1 MNVSLPPVN
10 LDPLRD
16 CFEGAVP
23 CPIATCDADG
33 TPNISYLSQV
43 QYVDRE
49 HVALTFQF
57 FNKTRRNVLANPQA
71 QVTVVD
77 PFTYASY
84 RLTLHYLRTETSGP
98 LFERMKAKLAGIAS
112 HTGMVGVYKLM
123 GSDVYRVS
131 AVEQLDTGRPSP
143 LLRIN
148 NLPVLRKLTQ
158 RLNACTEL
166 AGLCDTVLCGLREEL
181 GIGHAMLLM
190 LDECGER
197 LYTVASSGY
206 TESGVGSE
214 IPLGAGV
221 IGVAAR
227 ERTPIRI
234 SHMTSEYAYGA
245 AIRASCIA
253 HGLDLE
259 TAIPLPGLA
268 ESRSQL
274 AVPIMDGERLHGVL
288 YVESERDLRFSYDD
302 EDALATLAAHIG
314 LLLRQCGMLPERAQG
329 EDREEAG
336 VPVSVAAATTAAA
349 AAAAGAPV
357 RVRHY
362 AADNSVFLDD
372 DYLIKGVAGAIFWRL
387 AQDYAQSGRDSFSN
401 RELRLDPGLKLP
413 ALGDNLEARLL
424 LLQRRLAER
433 RACVQMERTGRGR
446 FRLQVQRPLQLQAG

>member
-1 MNVSLPPVN
+1 MKNPPALVN

-57 FNKTRRNVLANPQA
+57 FNKTRRNVLANPHA

-77 PFTYASY
+77 PFTFASY
-84 RLTLHYLRTETSGP
+84 RLTLHYLRTETAGP
-98 LFERMKAKLAGIAS
+98 LFESMKAKLAGIAS
-112 HTGMVGVYKLM
+112 HSGMEGVYRLM

-131 AVEQLDTGRPSP
+131 AVEALDHGRPSP
-143 LLRIN
+143 LVRTN
-148 NLPVLRKLTQ
+148 SLPVLRMLTQ
-158 RLNACTEL
+158 RLSACADL
-166 AGLCDTVLCGLREEL
+166 AGLCDTLLGGLREGL
-181 GIGHAMLLM
+181 GIRHAMLLM
-190 LDECGER
+190 LDECGTR

-206 TESGVGSE
+206 AESGVGSE

-234 SHMTSEYAYGA
+234 SHMTAEYAYNA
-245 AIRASCIA
+245 AIRAHSIA

-259 TAIPLPGLA
+259 TEIPLPGLA
-268 ESRSQL
+268 ASRSQL
-274 AVPIMDGERLHGVL
+274 AVPIVHGERLFGVI
-288 YVESERDLRFSYDD
+288 YVESDQELRFSYDD
-302 EDALATLAAHIG
+302 EDALMTLANHIA
-314 LLLRQCGMLPERAQG
+314 LIMQQCGMQPERADG
-329 EDREEAG
+329 ETLVKAVANEAQ
-336 VPVSVAAATTAAA
+336 
-349 AAAAGAPV
+349 GAPV
-357 RVRHY
+357 RIRHY
-362 AADNSVFLDD
+362 AADHSVFLDD

-387 AQDYAQSGRDSFSN
+387 ATQYTEAGRDSFSN
-401 RELRLDPGLKLP
+401 RELRLDPALALP

-433 RACVQMERTGRGR
+433 QACVQMERIGRGR
-446 FRLQVQRPLQLQAG
+446 FRLQVRRPLQLHSQ

>member
-1 MNVSLPPVN
+1 MNGPALAVN

-43 QYVDRE
+43 QYIDRE

-77 PFTYASY
+77 PWTFASY
-84 RLTLHYLRTETSGP
+84 RLTLHYLRTETEGA

-112 HTGMVGVYKLM
+112 HSGMVGVFRLM
-123 GSDVYRVS
+123 GADVYRVS
-131 AVEQLDTGRPSP
+131 AIERLDEGRPSP
-143 LLRIN
+143 LVRGS
-148 NLPVLRKLTQ
+148 NLPALRKLAQ
-158 RLNACTEL
+158 QMNACADL
-166 AGLCDTVLCGLREEL
+166 AGLCDVLLQGLREDF
-181 GIGHAMLLM
+181 GISHATVLM
-190 LDECGER
+190 LDEGATR

-206 TESGVGSE
+206 AESGVGSE

-221 IGVAAR
+221 IGMAAR

-234 SHMTSEYAYGA
+234 SHMNSEYAYSA
-245 AIRASCIA
+245 AIRASSIA
-253 HGLDLE
+253 HGLNLE
-259 TAIPLPGLA
+259 TEIPLPGLA

-274 AVPIMDGERLHGVL
+274 AAPIVDGERVYGVI
-288 YVESERDLRFSYDD
+288 YVESEQELRFSYDD
-302 EDALATLAAHIG
+302 EDALMTLAAHIAVIM
-314 LLLRQCGMLPERAQG
+314 RQCGMLPERG
-329 EDREEAG
+329 E
-336 VPVSVAAATTAAA
+336 AAPEPAAA
-349 AAAAGAPV
+349 ARVHGAPV

-362 AADNSVFLDD
+362 AADHSVFLDD

-387 AQDYAQSGRDSFSN
+387 VQDYTQAGRDSFSN
-401 RELRLDPGLKLP
+401 RELRLDPNLSLP
-413 ALGDNLEARLL
+413 ELGDNLEARLL

-433 RACVQMERTGRGR
+433 AACVQMERTGRGR
-446 FRLQVQRPLQLQAG
+446 FRLQVARPLLLQPAS

>member
-1 MNVSLPPVN
+1 MKNPPALVN

-23 CPIATCDADG
+23 CPIATCDPDG

-77 PFTYASY
+77 PWTFASY
-84 RLTLHYLRTETSGP
+84 RLTLHYLRTETEGP

-112 HTGMVGVYKLM
+112 HSGMAGVYKLM

-131 AVEQLDTGRPSP
+131 AVERLDEGRPSP
-143 LLRIN
+143 LVRVN
-148 NLPVLRKLTQ
+148 SLPVLR
-158 RLNACTEL
+158 RLVQQMNACIDL
-166 AGLCDTVLCGLREEL
+166 AGLCDVLLAGLREGL
-181 GIGHAMLLM
+181 GIDHSMLLM
-190 LDECGER
+190 LDECGTR

-206 TESGVGSE
+206 AESGVGSE

-221 IGVAAR
+221 IGTAAR

-234 SHMTSEYAYGA
+234 SYMNSEYAYSA
-245 AIRASCIA
+245 AIRAQSIA
-253 HGLDLE
+253 HGVDLE
-259 TAIPLPGLA
+259 TEIPLPGLA
-268 ESRSQL
+268 ESRSQM
-274 AVPIMDGERLHGVL
+274 AVPIADGERLYGVIF
-288 YVESERDLRFSYDD
+288 VESDRELRFSYDD
-302 EDALATLAAHIG
+302 EDALATLAGHIA
-314 LLLRQCGMLPERAQG
+314 LIMRQCGMLPERG
-329 EDREEAG
+329 ETEPPPA
-336 VPVSVAAATTAAA
+336 TAAQA
-349 AAAAGAPV
+349 QGAPV

-362 AADNSVFLDD
+362 AADHSVFLDD

-387 AQDYAQSGRDSFSN
+387 VQDYTQTGRDSFSN
-401 RELRLDPGLKLP
+401 RELRLDPNLSLP
-413 ALGDNLEARLL
+413 ELGDNLEARLL

-433 RACVQMERTGRGR
+433 AACVQMERTGRGR
-446 FRLQVQRPLQLQAG
+446 FRLQVRRPLQLQAAT